1 MKKVLFSVFLAFV
14 FEISIFS
21 QDIAGLSENITQNSI
36 QKTTQESKK
45 LLISSDDIRLVYE
58 DGKKFENASG
68 YHLYIRK
75 REGIESV
82 LLTETTKDP
91 SGVQDNYAYRAGEY
105 NSINGDEVRYLN
117 GKVLDSKYSKYSLVD
132 STAEADEQFGQA
144 FHIYIP
150 SEIYYGYDWSRHGSV
165 KINKGTFINIRSFEK
180 KYADYTG
187 AFFDNPFMFDLG
199 KIPARKEKTVET
211 PKVEE
216 PQIKEE
222 KTEPKEVEEPIVLT
236 DDYNPVAVASFND
249 IASFN
254 GGQMCYSKGP
264 DSIVDDIMASLD
276 RINPKDKVDVVFAID
291 TTGSM
296 KDDVQK
302 LREEWIPRLIEDIK
316 KFNNFRIGLLLY
328 RDYNDTYRLMGL
340 PVKRFE
346 FTNNLDVLTKNLN
359 SFKIYGNEGGDIP
372 EAVYE
377 ALYASLCFY
386 KWRSDASRKIILI
399 GDAEPHPVPRGT
411 GKYTKQLVADTAKA
425 KNIIIDAII
434 VPDDK
439 SARGRR

>member
-199 KIPARKEKTVET
+199 KIPARKEKPVET
-211 PKVEE
+211 SKVEE

-222 KTEPKEVEEPIVLT
+222 TLEPKEVEEPIVLT

-346 FTNNLDVLTKNLN
+346 FTSNLDVLTKNLN

>member
-199 KIPARKEKTVET
+199 KIPARKEKPVET

-346 FTNNLDVLTKNLN
+346 FTSNLDVLTKNLN

-386 KWRSDASRKIILI
+386 KWRSEASRKIILI

-439 SARGRR
+439 SARGR

>member
-199 KIPARKEKTVET
+199 KIPARNEKPVET

>member
-199 KIPARKEKTVET
+199 KIPARKEKPVET

-346 FTNNLDVLTKNLN
+346 FTSNLDVLTKNLN